1 MYEYIP
7 LLESNFSHVN
17 RIHKLIEEN
26 SDSLNEDF
34 DEEEAAVKA
43 DEMKKEIHQL
53 NPNHVESTM
62 THLERQRYI
71 SYTQHAA
78 HLIQKYNYHPKYQ
91 TIVQTIIDT
100 VYDPV
105 IRLENVLVCTL
116 FMLRN
121 A

>member
-1 MYEYIP
+1 
-7 LLESNFSHVN
+7 
-17 RIHKLIEEN
+17 
-26 SDSLNEDF
+26 
-34 DEEEAAVKA
+34 
-43 DEMKKEIHQL
+43 
-53 NPNHVESTM
+53 M

-91 TIVQTIIDT
+91 AIAQTIIDT

-121 A
+121 AEKIEEILTIYERAIENGLGVMKSFRKNSEQLKSVIAIMGKKLE